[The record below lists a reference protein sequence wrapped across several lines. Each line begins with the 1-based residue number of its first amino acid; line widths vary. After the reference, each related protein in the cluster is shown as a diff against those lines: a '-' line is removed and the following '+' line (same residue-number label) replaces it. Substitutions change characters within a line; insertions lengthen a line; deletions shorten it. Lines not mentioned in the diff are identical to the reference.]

1 MVHCSWPCPSAEQA
15 LLAGGAETTCALS
28 NLSYNP
34 RQHGEGQKKKNR
46 SEKAE
51 TQRAEGA
58 RGGWRETAER
68 RGHAD
73 RYPAGARGAGNAAG
87 SGATSAGWSLTQ
99 RRGLPRLQSSP
110 VHRYTRRAA
119 AA

>member
-15 LLAGGAETTCALS
+15 LLASGAETTCALS

-34 RQHGEGQKKKNR
+34 RQHGEAQRKKNR

-51 TQRAEGA
+51 TQLAEGA
-58 RGGWRETAER
+58 RGGWRKAAEGR
-68 RGHAD
+68 RHAKRD
-73 RYPAGARGAGNAAG
+73 SAGARRAGDVAG

-99 RRGLPRLQSSP
+99 RRGLPNLQSSS
-110 VHRYTRRAA
+110 VHRYARGAA